1 MYGYCL
7 SVGILPSV
15 LDNFSKSEKVVLE
28 ALAKLNE
35 EQQKRLIKEAV
46 ADVLVGEG

>member
-1 MYGYCL
+1 MTR
-7 SVGILPSV
+7 
-15 LDNFSKSEKVVLE
+15 SELLVLE

-46 ADVLVGEG
+46 TDALVGEG

>member
-1 MYGYCL
+1 
-7 SVGILPSV
+7 LPKEV
-15 LDNFSKSEKVVLE
+15 DCFTRNEKLVLE

-46 ADVLVGEG
+46 ADVLIGEG

>member
-1 MYGYCL
+1 MPGE
-7 SVGILPSV
+7 
-15 LDNFSKSEKVVLE
+15 LDSFTRSEKVVLE

>member
-1 MYGYCL
+1 M
-7 SVGILPSV
+7 
-15 LDNFSKSEKVVLE
+15 DRFTRNEKMVLE

-46 ADVLVGEG
+46 ADVMMGDN

>member
-1 MYGYCL
+1 MPKE
-7 SVGILPSV
+7 V
-15 LDNFSKSEKVVLE
+15 DNFTRNEKVVLE

-46 ADVLVGEG
+46 ADVLIGEG

>member
-1 MYGYCL
+1 MT
-7 SVGILPSV
+7 
-15 LDNFSKSEKVVLE
+15 KSEVLVLE

-46 ADVLVGEG
+46 ADVLIGEG

>member
-1 MYGYCL
+1 MPREVDKLTRNEC
-7 SVGILPSV
+7 
-15 LDNFSKSEKVVLE
+15 VVLE

-46 ADVLVGEG
+46 ADVMVGDN

>member
-1 MYGYCL
+1 MTR
-7 SVGILPSV
+7 SEIL
-15 LDNFSKSEKVVLE
+15 VLE

-46 ADVLVGEG
+46 ADVMVGDN

>member
-1 MYGYCL
+1 
-7 SVGILPSV
+7 LPEK
-15 LDNFSKSEKVVLE
+15 LDGFTRSEKVVLE

>member
-1 MYGYCL
+1 MPREVDKL
-7 SVGILPSV
+7 TR
-15 LDNFSKSEKVVLE
+15 NERVVLE

-46 ADVLVGEG
+46 ADVLIGEG

>member
-1 MYGYCL
+1 M
-7 SVGILPSV
+7 GILPKEVDSFTR
-15 LDNFSKSEKVVLE
+15 NEKLVLE

-46 ADVLVGEG
+46 ADVMIGEG